1 MAGAPV
7 VTPALV
13 LGTLRY
19 GETSRIVRLAT
30 REAGVQSAIAKG
42 ADRPRSRFG
51 AALQL
56 LSEGQAHVIPSR
68 TGDLHL
74 LTAFDLTRLHQGL
87 ARGVDRFAAASALA
101 EAAGRFIP
109 TSPMPELFDALID
122 DVALLAAVDDDAVGV
137 VALRALWG
145 LVGHLGLTPDL
156 GACARCGGA
165 LAEGSA
171 IFSIADGGLLCDRCA
186 PPGRGAR
193 LDESDR
199 AALQAFTTGRGD
211 LPILSERHAAAHRR
225 LFRRWVQHHL
235 TDAPLPALDFWQ
247 RHDTSG

>member
-7 VTPALV
+7 VSPSLV

-30 REAGVQSAIAKG
+30 RDAGVQSAIAKG

-56 LSEGQAHVIPSR
+56 LSEGHAHLIPSR
-68 TGDLHL
+68 SSDLHL
-74 LTAFDLTRLHQGL
+74 LTAFDLSRLHHGL
-87 ARGVDRFAAASALA
+87 ARGIERFAAASALA
-101 EAAGRFIP
+101 EVAGRFIP
-109 TSPMPELFDALID
+109 TSPMPELFDALVD
-122 DVALLAAVDDDAVGV
+122 DVALLEAVDEDAVGV

-145 LVGHLGLTPDL
+145 LVGHLGLTPILD
-156 GACARCGGA
+156 ACARDGAPLATGGA
-165 LAEGSA
+165 V
-171 IFSIADGGLLCDRCA
+171 FSVADGGLLCSRCA
-186 PPGRGAR
+186 RPPHSA
-193 LDESDR
+193 LVDEGDR
-199 AALQAFTTGRGD
+199 AALKAFTTGTGE

-225 LFRRWVQHHL
+225 LYGRWVRHHL

-247 RHDTSG
+247 RRDTSG